1 MLALRIPTMTN
12 AFCSTRTAKCCLDT
26 AEHPSSK
33 SLDVD
38 ECRRQAG
45 KLMETQGWGWASES
59 LLMGTKQAPGRG

>member
-12 AFCSTRTAKCCLDT
+12 AFCSTRTAKCCLNT

-38 ECRRQAG
+38 ECPRQAD
-45 KLMETQGWGWASES
+45 KLMETQGWGWAAET
-59 LLMGTKQAPGRG
+59 LLTGN